1 VNAVP
6 LPLPALTKPLAHTS
20 SVVVVPPGK
29 VSGLASVTVAAPS
42 SASGNTAA
50 AADGGT

>member
-1 VNAVP
+1 
-6 LPLPALTKPLAHTS
+6 L
-20 SVVVVPPGK
+20 K
-29 VSGLASVTVAAPS
+29 VTPWSLFTVAAPS